1 MQAVFNHL
9 DFFLNMQE
17 SFSLKRAARTAVTV
31 KRGSVWVTQD
41 GKPEDHVLQAGQ
53 TLRIHGDETVIVSA
67 LSASEIELDE
77 GCRRGVV
84 EQFWRKLKA
93 AYLHLY
99 RSPAVLHDLAAARA
113 GLGRA
118 SFRYGRH
125 ML

>member
-31 KRGSVWVTQD
+31 KHGSVWVTQD
-41 GKPEDHVLQAGQ
+41 GKLEDHVLQAGQ

-67 LSASEIELDE
+67 LSAAEIELDE
-77 GCRRGVV
+77 GHRRGLV
-84 EQFWRKLKA
+84 ERTWRGLKA

-99 RSPAVLHDLAAARA
+99 RSPAVLQNLAEARA
-113 GLGRA
+113 GVGRA
-118 SFRYGRH
+118 SIRYGRH